1 MNWKLIF
8 QLSLFGLAMAIA
20 TVFWIPSNL
29 EPFFWIVI
37 FIICAY
43 LIARNCT
50 GKFFLHGF
58 LVCLV
63 NCVWITAFHFILFRT
78 YIMNHPDQDAM
89 MQKWQ
94 VPWSIHPRR
103 MMLVFGPM
111 AGIVSGLILG
121 LFSFIAS
128 KIWKPK
134 PVGSK

>member
-128 KIWKPK
+128 KIWKSK